1 MRTLAYVYT
10 RVQRERE
17 NKSKQIAKHCYFVLC
32 FEIFFSPVDA
42 VAPGWGPME
51 VGEVFQTALI
61 VQMIMFTG
69 IPRGTKHRIQA
80 DYWDLRMSREQGCG
94 CLQRPY
100 GSLYGNPFGCWQ
112 PGTSHSDSGMVGY
125 SRPVS
130 IPHWFIDYIKTPAA
144 EQ

>member
-10 RVQRERE
+10 CVQRERE

-61 VQMIMFTG
+61 VQMIDHILALSWFDHTQEL
-69 IPRGTKHRIQA
+69 ILPLKLVLCNIVK
-80 DYWDLRMSREQGCG
+80 
-94 CLQRPY
+94 
-100 GSLYGNPFGCWQ
+100 GSENFVILFLE
-112 PGTSHSDSGMVGY
+112 TEIH
-125 SRPVS
+125 
-130 IPHWFIDYIKTPAA
+130 A
-144 EQ
+144 